1 MCNRLNKLKNWFL
14 TFKIKIVMKK
24 CVLLLGFLIALFTVP
39 MAAQEE
45 VIVEPGAPG
54 VLNQAISNPA
64 NQGKILVLR
73 RGFPYLSTGEIE
85 NTGFAL
91 HIKAEAGDGPRP
103 IIIFSPPAG
112 GAAVD
117 QIFRARANLTLE
129 GLHLTNRD
137 LLGGVTERI
146 VRTGADSISVRMLDC
161 LVDDSG
167 QTAFR
172 LDGKLNRIYAT
183 NTVFSRMGVP
193 SNPDN
198 GRVIDDRGNDVDTIW
213 IENCV
218 IYNVT
223 SRVIRDGGGKI
234 NYVHFNQNTVANIGQ
249 RGFEWGEVEEFN
261 FTNNIVANGGFL
273 GRQFSLD
280 PTENDIERHVIN
292 MDSTGSGNEKWVIRN
307 NNFYR
312 NADVVA
318 ATPAQQADGDT
329 IQQQPYF
336 NAKAMGAIMA
346 GGWESTNIEEE
357 LDFTNP
363 PTFSFD
369 FIAKHHAGEGSM
381 ANAWDHS
388 GLTPNAI
395 YSAIGSMTPRY
406 SESHDFGYP
415 TSAASYTAGT
425 EGQPLGSDLFDFTT
439 STKDLFVEN
448 NILYYPNPVKDQLFI
463 QNLKAELIAGIRVF
477 NLQGQLIH
485 NQRVNNDYV
494 ILQTANWNAGMY
506 VLSVVDKR
514 GNVSARKFVKK

>member
-1 MCNRLNKLKNWFL
+1 
-14 TFKIKIVMKK
+14 MKK
-24 CVLLLGFLIALFTVP
+24 CVLLLGFLIALFAVP

-45 VIVEPGAPG
+45 VIVEPGVPG
-54 VLNQAISNPA
+54 VLNQAIADPA
-64 NQGKILVLR
+64 NRGKILVLR
-73 RGFPYLSTGEIE
+73 RGFPYLSTGEID

-91 HIKAEAGDGPRP
+91 HIKAEAGEGPRP
-103 IIIFSPPAG
+103 IIIFSPPSG
-112 GAAVD
+112 GTAVD

-137 LLGGVTERI
+137 LLGGITERI
-146 VRTGADSISVRMLDC
+146 VRTSADSVRVRMHDC

-172 LDGKLNRIYAT
+172 LDSKLNRIYAT

-198 GRVIDDRGNDVDTIW
+198 GRVIDDRGNIVDTIW

-234 NYVHFNQNTVANIGQ
+234 NYVHFNQNTVANIAQ

-273 GRQFSLD
+273 GRQFSLN
-280 PTENDIERHVIN
+280 PAENDIERHVIN
-292 MDSTGSGNEKWVIRN
+292 INSTGSGNEKWVIRN

-312 NADVVA
+312 DADVVA
-318 ATPAQQADGDT
+318 ATPFTQADGDT

-336 NAKAMGAIMA
+336 NDKAMAAITT
-346 GGWESTNIEEE
+346 GGWGSTNIEEE

-369 FIAKHHAGEGSM
+369 FITKHHAGEGSM
-381 ANAWDHS
+381 AKPWDHS
-388 GLTPNAI
+388 GLEPNPI
-395 YSAIGSMTPRY
+395 YSAIGSMVPRY
-406 SESHDFGYP
+406 SQSHDYGYP
-415 TSAASYTAGT
+415 TSAASYKAGT
-425 EGQPLGSDLFDFTT
+425 EGQPLGSNLFDFTT
-439 STKDLFVEN
+439 ATKDLFVEN
-448 NILYYPNPVKDQLFI
+448 NILFFPNPVKGQLYI
-463 QNLKAELIAGIRVF
+463 QNLKAETIAGIRIF
-477 NLQGQLIH
+477 NLQGQLIY
-485 NQRVNNDYV
+485 NQLINNEYV
-494 ILQTANWNAGMY
+494 ILQTANWDAGMY
-506 VLSVVDKR
+506 VLTVVDKQ
-514 GNVSARKFVKK
+514 GKVSARKFVKN